1 MKNNFKI
8 LIFLSFF
15 FVLFSC
21 NKVKEIE
28 MPNIILIMTDDQGW
42 GQTGY
47 YHHPILKTPN
57 LDAMAENGLRF
68 DRFYAGAPQCSPTR
82 ASVLTG
88 RNNDRTGVFYHGYPL
103 NKNEV
108 TLAQK
113 LKNIG
118 YSTGHFG
125 KWHLNGIRG
134 PGIPIFEDDEYSP
147 GVFGFDKWVSTTNF
161 FDIDPIMSDNGN
173 IVDFKG
179 SSSEVIVN
187 EALKFIEKNVKEI
200 KPFFTVIWD
209 GSPHN
214 PFVSSKDDKTG
225 FENLNKESREHYGEM
240 VAFDRS
246 VGILRNMI
254 SEMGISD
261 NTIIWFCSDNGG
273 LAKIIPS
280 TVGELKGNKNTMW
293 EGGLRVPG
301 IIEWPKIIKPRIT
314 KYPVSTMDIFPTI
327 LEIVGLKNYEASNHL
342 DGESIVD
349 IFESNEE
356 IRLSKIPFRFD
367 NRGALIDNNIKLVVN
382 DIKNLDFELYNLLDD
397 PTESN
402 NISKINADLFETMKD
417 EFINWNETVNIDIK
431 KKKIIDPI
439 HWRDDEKYFPFLEEW
454 AKRREYSGYIKRK
467 PFSVLFDSK

>member
-47 YHHPILKTPN
+47 YDHPILKTPN

-187 EALKFIEKNVKEI
+187 EALKFIEKNVK
-200 KPFFTVIWD
+200 
-209 GSPHN
+209 
-214 PFVSSKDDKTG
+214 
-225 FENLNKESREHYGEM
+225 
-240 VAFDRS
+240 
-246 VGILRNMI
+246 
-254 SEMGISD
+254 
-261 NTIIWFCSDNGG
+261 
-273 LAKIIPS
+273 
-280 TVGELKGNKNTMW
+280 
-293 EGGLRVPG
+293 
-301 IIEWPKIIKPRIT
+301 
-314 KYPVSTMDIFPTI
+314 
-327 LEIVGLKNYEASNHL
+327 
-342 DGESIVD
+342 
-349 IFESNEE
+349 
-356 IRLSKIPFRFD
+356 
-367 NRGALIDNNIKLVVN
+367 
-382 DIKNLDFELYNLLDD
+382 
-397 PTESN
+397 
-402 NISKINADLFETMKD
+402 
-417 EFINWNETVNIDIK
+417 
-431 KKKIIDPI
+431 
-439 HWRDDEKYFPFLEEW
+439 
-454 AKRREYSGYIKRK
+454 
-467 PFSVLFDSK
+467 